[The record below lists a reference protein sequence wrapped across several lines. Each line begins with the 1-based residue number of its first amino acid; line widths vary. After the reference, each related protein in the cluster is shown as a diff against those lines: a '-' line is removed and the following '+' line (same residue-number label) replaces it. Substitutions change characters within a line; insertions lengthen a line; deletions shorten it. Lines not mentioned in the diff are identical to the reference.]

1 MKSIV
6 ILVLL
11 TLCSYFSA
19 FGQSKEALNLEINN
33 LKTQVQ
39 TLDQKNQELVV
50 KTATL
55 QKDIEFLQRQIDELK
70 AQALRQPTPMP
81 AAGSPQTPINYPSQ
95 PALQQAPPPPPAA
108 PAAVKTT
115 GQFGRCHATTQKGT
129 QCSRNAKSNGYCY
142 QHGGV

>member
-1 MKSIV
+1 MKST
-6 ILVLL
+6 ILTALIAFSSLTVL
-11 TLCSYFSA
+11 
-19 FGQSKEALNLEINN
+19 GQSKEALNVEISN
-33 LKTQVQ
+33 LKAQVQ

-70 AQALRQPTPMP
+70 AQRIASPLPPASNTLVPAGYPT
-81 AAGSPQTPINYPSQ
+81 APST
-95 PALQQAPPPPPAA
+95 QQAPPPPL
-108 PAAVKTT
+108 AAVKTT
-115 GQFGRCHATTQKGT
+115 GQFGRCRATTQKGT

>member
-1 MKSIV
+1 MKLTIV
-6 ILVLL
+6 YLFFMFCSSL
-11 TLCSYFSA
+11 TV
-19 FGQSKEALNLEINN
+19 FGQSKGTLNLEISN
-33 LKTQVQ
+33 LKAQVQ
-39 TLDQKNQELVV
+39 TLDQKNQDLVV

-70 AQALRQPTPMP
+70 VQALRQPSQIPTSGNLQIP
-81 AAGSPQTPINYPSQ
+81 SNYPNQ
-95 PALQQAPPPPPAA
+95 PTQQQAPPPP

-115 GQFGRCHATTQKGT
+115 GQFGRCRATTQKGT

>member
-1 MKSIV
+1 MKPTFFF
-6 ILVLL
+6 VLFML
-11 TLCSYFSA
+11 ISSLPALS
-19 FGQSKEALNLEINN
+19 QSKETLNLEISN
-33 LKTQVQ
+33 LKAQVQ

-70 AQALRQPTPMP
+70 AQHLANPSPPTPLTP
-81 AAGSPQTPINYPSQ
+81 ASP
-95 PALQQAPPPPPAA
+95 AVQQAPPPP

-115 GQFGRCHATTQKGT
+115 GQFGRCRATTQKGT

>member
-1 MKSIV
+1 MKSTI
-6 ILVLL
+6 ITVLIAFSSL
-11 TLCSYFSA
+11 TVL
-19 FGQSKEALNLEINN
+19 GQSKEALNVEISN
-33 LKTQVQ
+33 LKAQVQ

-70 AQALRQPTPMP
+70 AQALHQPTPMP
-81 AAGSPQTPINYPSQ
+81 AAGSPQTPTNYPSQ
-95 PALQQAPPPPPAA
+95 PALQQALPPA

-115 GQFGRCHATTQKGT
+115 GQFGRCRATTQKGT

>member
-1 MKSIV
+1 MKPHF
-6 ILVLL
+6 ILFLL
-11 TLCSYFSA
+11 AFSLSTA
-19 FGQSKEALNLEINN
+19 TFGQSKEALNLEISN
-33 LKTQVQ
+33 LKAQVQ

-70 AQALRQPTPMP
+70 AQRIASPMP
-81 AAGSPQTPINYPSQ
+81 PASNSAPLPAGYPTAPST
-95 PALQQAPPPPPAA
+95 QQAPPPPP

-115 GQFGRCHATTQKGT
+115 GQYGRCRATTQKGT

>member
-1 MKSIV
+1 MK
-6 ILVLL
+6 LTFFFVLFML
-11 TLCSYFSA
+11 ICSLPA
-19 FGQSKEALNLEINN
+19 LGQSKEALNLEISN
-33 LKTQVQ
+33 LKAQVQ

-70 AQALRQPTPMP
+70 AQHLANPSPPTPLTP
-81 AAGSPQTPINYPSQ
+81 ASP
-95 PALQQAPPPPPAA
+95 AVQQAPPPP

-115 GQFGRCHATTQKGT
+115 GQFGRCRATTQKGT

>member
-1 MKSIV
+1 MKLT
-6 ILVLL
+6 ILTALIAFSSLTVL
-11 TLCSYFSA
+11 
-19 FGQSKEALNLEINN
+19 GQSKEALNLEINN

-70 AQALRQPTPMP
+70 AQRIASPMP
-81 AAGSPQTPINYPSQ
+81 PASNSAPLPAGYPTAPST
-95 PALQQAPPPPPAA
+95 QQAPPPPPAA
-108 PAAVKTT
+108 VKTT
-115 GQFGRCHATTQKGT
+115 GQYGRCRATTQKGT

>member
-1 MKSIV
+1 MKPTFFF
-6 ILVLL
+6 VLFML
-11 TLCSYFSA
+11 ICSLPA
-19 FGQSKEALNLEINN
+19 LGQSKETLNLEISN
-33 LKTQVQ
+33 LKAQVQ

-70 AQALRQPTPMP
+70 AQHLANPSPPTPLTPTSP
-81 AAGSPQTPINYPSQ
+81 AV
-95 PALQQAPPPPPAA
+95 QQAPPPPPS
-108 PAAVKTT
+108 AVKTT
-115 GQFGRCHATTQKGT
+115 GQFGRCRATTQKGT

>member
-1 MKSIV
+1 MKPIV
-6 ILVLL
+6 IFLFFI
-11 TLCSYFSA
+11 LCSSMSV
-19 FGQSKEALNLEINN
+19 FGQSKETLNLEISN
-33 LKTQVQ
+33 LKAQVQ

-70 AQALRQPTPMP
+70 AQRLASPVPPASNNSVPAGYP
-81 AAGSPQTPINYPSQ
+81 AAPNT
-95 PALQQAPPPPPAA
+95 QQAPPPPP

-115 GQFGRCHATTQKGT
+115 GQYGRCRATTQKGT
-129 QCSRNAKSNGYCY
+129 QCSRNAKSNGFCY

>member
-1 MKSIV
+1 MKPVFIV
-6 ILVLL
+6 IIAAFCLS
-11 TLCSYFSA
+11 TIA
-19 FGQSKEALNLEINN
+19 FGQSKEALSIEINN

-39 TLDQKNQELVV
+39 SLDQKNQELVV

-70 AQALRQPTPMP
+70 AQRLASPIPNSVP
-81 AAGSPQTPINYPSQ
+81 AAPGYPAA
-95 PALQQAPPPPPAA
+95 PALQQVPPPPP

-115 GQFGRCHATTQKGT
+115 GQFGRCRATTQKGT

>member
-1 MKSIV
+1 MKPHFILFVLAFSISTV
-6 ILVLL
+6 
-11 TLCSYFSA
+11 S
-19 FGQSKEALNLEINN
+19 FGQSKETLNLEISN
-33 LKTQVQ
+33 LKAQVQ

-70 AQALRQPTPMP
+70 AQRLVSPMP
-81 AAGSPQTPINYPSQ
+81 PASNNSVPAGYPTAPST
-95 PALQQAPPPPPAA
+95 QQAPPPPP

-115 GQFGRCHATTQKGT
+115 GQFGRCRATTQKGT
-129 QCSRNAKSNGYCY
+129 QCSRNAKSNGFCY

>member
-1 MKSIV
+1 MKPIFIV
-6 ILVLL
+6 IIASFCLN
-11 TLCSYFSA
+11 TTA
-19 FGQSKEALNLEINN
+19 FGQSKETLNLEINN

-55 QKDIEFLQRQIDELK
+55 QKDIEYLQRQIDELK
-70 AQALRQPTPMP
+70 AQTPHAPVQIP
-81 AAGSPQTPINYPSQ
+81 AAGGPQTPTNYPTQ
-95 PALQQAPPPPPAA
+95 PALQQAPPPA

-115 GQFGRCHATTQKGT
+115 GQFGRCRATTQKGT

>member
-1 MKSIV
+1 MKST
-6 ILVLL
+6 ILIALIALSSLTVL
-11 TLCSYFSA
+11 
-19 FGQSKEALNLEINN
+19 GQSKEALNLEINN

-39 TLDQKNQELVV
+39 SLDQKNQELVV

-70 AQALRQPTPMP
+70 AQRLASPIPNSVP
-81 AAGSPQTPINYPSQ
+81 AAPGYPAA
-95 PALQQAPPPPPAA
+95 PALQQVPPPPP

-115 GQFGRCHATTQKGT
+115 GQFGRCRATTQKGT

>member
-1 MKSIV
+1 MKPSF
-6 ILVLL
+6 ILFLFA
-11 TLCSYFSA
+11 FSLSTA
-19 FGQSKEALNLEINN
+19 TFGQSKEALNLEISN
-33 LKTQVQ
+33 LKAQVQ
-39 TLDQKNQELVV
+39 NLDQKNQELIV

-70 AQALRQPTPMP
+70 AQRIASPMP
-81 AAGSPQTPINYPSQ
+81 PAANAPLPPGYPSA
-95 PALQQAPPPPPAA
+95 PSTQQAPPPPP

-115 GQFGRCHATTQKGT
+115 GQYGRCRATTQKGT

>member
-1 MKSIV
+1 MKST
-6 ILVLL
+6 ILTALIAFSSLTVL
-11 TLCSYFSA
+11 
-19 FGQSKEALNLEINN
+19 GQSKEALNVEISN
-33 LKTQVQ
+33 LKAQVQ

-70 AQALRQPTPMP
+70 AQRLASPLPPASNTPVPAGYPT
-81 AAGSPQTPINYPSQ
+81 APST
-95 PALQQAPPPPPAA
+95 QQAPPPP

-115 GQFGRCHATTQKGT
+115 GQFGRCRATTQKGT

>member
-1 MKSIV
+1 MKPTV
-6 ILVLL
+6 IFLFFI
-11 TLCSYFSA
+11 LCSCFSV
-19 FGQSKEALNLEINN
+19 FGQSKETLNLEISN
-33 LKTQVQ
+33 LKAQVQ

-70 AQALRQPTPMP
+70 AQRLVSPMP
-81 AAGSPQTPINYPSQ
+81 PASNNSVPAGYPTAPST
-95 PALQQAPPPPPAA
+95 QQAPPPPP

-115 GQFGRCHATTQKGT
+115 GQFGRCRATTQKGT
-129 QCSRNAKSNGYCY
+129 QCSRNAKSNGFCY

>member
-1 MKSIV
+1 MKAIV
-6 ILVLL
+6 IFLILIV
-11 TLCSYFSA
+11 CSSMSV
-19 FGQSKEALNLEINN
+19 FGQSKETLNLEISN
-33 LKTQVQ
+33 LKAQVQ

-70 AQALRQPTPMP
+70 AQRPASPVPPASNNSVPAGYPT
-81 AAGSPQTPINYPSQ
+81 APST
-95 PALQQAPPPPPAA
+95 QQAPPPPP

-115 GQFGRCHATTQKGT
+115 GQYGRCRATTQKGT
-129 QCSRNAKSNGYCY
+129 QCSRNAKSNGFCY

>member
-1 MKSIV
+1 MKTTV
-6 ILVLL
+6 IFLFFI
-11 TLCSYFSA
+11 LCSCFSV
-19 FGQSKEALNLEINN
+19 FGQSKEALNLEISN
-33 LKTQVQ
+33 LKAQVQ

-70 AQALRQPTPMP
+70 AQRLVSPMP
-81 AAGSPQTPINYPSQ
+81 PASNNSVPAGYPTAPST
-95 PALQQAPPPPPAA
+95 QQAPPPPP

-115 GQFGRCHATTQKGT
+115 GQYGRCRATTQKGT
-129 QCSRNAKSNGYCY
+129 QCSRNAKSNGFCY

>member
-1 MKSIV
+1 MKST
-6 ILVLL
+6 ILTALIAFSSLTVL
-11 TLCSYFSA
+11 
-19 FGQSKEALNLEINN
+19 GQSKEALNVEISN
-33 LKTQVQ
+33 LKAQVQ

-70 AQALRQPTPMP
+70 AQRLASPLPPSSNTPVP
-81 AAGSPQTPINYPSQ
+81 AGYPST
-95 PALQQAPPPPPAA
+95 QQAPPPP

-115 GQFGRCHATTQKGT
+115 GQFGRCRATTQKGT

>member
-1 MKSIV
+1 MKST
-6 ILVLL
+6 ILTALIAFSSLTVL
-11 TLCSYFSA
+11 
-19 FGQSKEALNLEINN
+19 GQSKEALNVEISN
-33 LKTQVQ
+33 LKAQVQ

-70 AQALRQPTPMP
+70 AQRIASPLPPASNTLVPAGYPT
-81 AAGSPQTPINYPSQ
+81 APST
-95 PALQQAPPPPPAA
+95 QQAPPPPPAA
-108 PAAVKTT
+108 VKTN
-115 GQFGRCHATTQKGT
+115 GQFGRCRATTQKGT

>member
-1 MKSIV
+1 MKPHF
-6 ILVLL
+6 ILFLL
-11 TLCSYFSA
+11 AFILSTA
-19 FGQSKEALNLEINN
+19 TFGQSKEALNLEISN
-33 LKTQVQ
+33 LKAQVQ

-70 AQALRQPTPMP
+70 AQRIASPMP
-81 AAGSPQTPINYPSQ
+81 SATNNAPLPAGYPNTPST
-95 PALQQAPPPPPAA
+95 QQAPPPPP

-115 GQFGRCHATTQKGT
+115 GQYGRCRATTQKGT

>member
-1 MKSIV
+1 MKTTV
-6 ILVLL
+6 IFLFFI
-11 TLCSYFSA
+11 LCSCFSV
-19 FGQSKEALNLEINN
+19 FGQSKETLNLEISN
-33 LKTQVQ
+33 LKAQVQ

-70 AQALRQPTPMP
+70 AQRQVSPMP
-81 AAGSPQTPINYPSQ
+81 PASNNSVPAGYPTAPST
-95 PALQQAPPPPPAA
+95 QQAPPPPP

-115 GQFGRCHATTQKGT
+115 GQYGRCRATTQKGT
-129 QCSRNAKSNGYCY
+129 QCSRNAKSNGFCY

>member
-1 MKSIV
+1 MKTHF
-6 ILVLL
+6 ILFILA
-11 TLCSYFSA
+11 FSLSTA
-19 FGQSKEALNLEINN
+19 TFGQSKEALNLEISN
-33 LKTQVQ
+33 LKAQVQ

-70 AQALRQPTPMP
+70 AQRIASPMP
-81 AAGSPQTPINYPSQ
+81 PASNSAPLPAGYPTTPST
-95 PALQQAPPPPPAA
+95 QQAPPPPP

-115 GQFGRCHATTQKGT
+115 GQYGRCRATTQKGT

>member
-1 MKSIV
+1 MKTHF
-6 ILVLL
+6 ILFILA
-11 TLCSYFSA
+11 FSLSTA
-19 FGQSKEALNLEINN
+19 TFGQSKEALNLEISN
-33 LKTQVQ
+33 LKAQVQ

-70 AQALRQPTPMP
+70 AQRIASPMP
-81 AAGSPQTPINYPSQ
+81 PATNNAPLPAGYPNTPNT
-95 PALQQAPPPPPAA
+95 QQAPPPPP

-115 GQFGRCHATTQKGT
+115 GQYGRCRATTQKGT

>member
-1 MKSIV
+1 MKST
-6 ILVLL
+6 ILTALIAFSSLTVL
-11 TLCSYFSA
+11 
-19 FGQSKEALNLEINN
+19 GQSKEALNVEISN

-70 AQALRQPTPMP
+70 AQRLASPLP
-81 AAGSPQTPINYPSQ
+81 AAGIPQTPTNYPTQ
-95 PALQQAPPPPPAA
+95 PTLQQAPPPP

-115 GQFGRCHATTQKGT
+115 GQFGRCRATTQKGT

>member
-1 MKSIV
+1 MKPTV
-6 ILVLL
+6 IFLFFI
-11 TLCSYFSA
+11 LCSCLSV
-19 FGQSKEALNLEINN
+19 FGQSKETLNLEISN
-33 LKTQVQ
+33 LKAQVQ

-70 AQALRQPTPMP
+70 AQRLVSPMP
-81 AAGSPQTPINYPSQ
+81 PASNNSIPAGYPTAPST
-95 PALQQAPPPPPAA
+95 QQAPPPPPP

-115 GQFGRCHATTQKGT
+115 GQFGRCRATTQKGT
-129 QCSRNAKSNGYCY
+129 QCSRNAKSNGFCY

>member
-1 MKSIV
+1 MKST
-6 ILVLL
+6 ILSALIAFSSLTVL
-11 TLCSYFSA
+11 
-19 FGQSKEALNLEINN
+19 GQSKEALNVEISN
-33 LKTQVQ
+33 LKAQVQ

-70 AQALRQPTPMP
+70 AQRIASPLPPASNTPVP
-81 AAGSPQTPINYPSQ
+81 AGYPST
-95 PALQQAPPPPPAA
+95 PSTQQAPPPP

-115 GQFGRCHATTQKGT
+115 GQFGRCRATTQKGT

>member
-1 MKSIV
+1 MKSTI
-6 ILVLL
+6 ITVLIA
-11 TLCSYFSA
+11 FSSLA
-19 FGQSKEALNLEINN
+19 VLGQSKEALNVEISN
-33 LKTQVQ
+33 LKAQVQ

-81 AAGSPQTPINYPSQ
+81 AAGSPQTPTNYPSQ
-95 PALQQAPPPPPAA
+95 PALQQALPPA

-115 GQFGRCHATTQKGT
+115 GQFGRCRATTQKGT

>member
-1 MKSIV
+1 MKAIV
-6 ILVLL
+6 IFLFFIV
-11 TLCSYFSA
+11 CSGMSV
-19 FGQSKEALNLEINN
+19 FGQSKETLNLEISN
-33 LKTQVQ
+33 LKAQVQ

-70 AQALRQPTPMP
+70 AQRLVSPMP
-81 AAGSPQTPINYPSQ
+81 PASNNSIPAGYPTAPST
-95 PALQQAPPPPPAA
+95 QQAPPPPP

-115 GQFGRCHATTQKGT
+115 GQFGRCRATTQKGT
-129 QCSRNAKSNGYCY
+129 QCSRNAKSNGFCY

>member
-1 MKSIV
+1 MKST
-6 ILVLL
+6 ILTVLIAFSSL
-11 TLCSYFSA
+11 TVL
-19 FGQSKEALNLEINN
+19 GQSKEALNVEISN

-70 AQALRQPTPMP
+70 AQRLASPLPPSSNTPVP
-81 AAGSPQTPINYPSQ
+81 AGYPST
-95 PALQQAPPPPPAA
+95 PNTQQAPPPP

-115 GQFGRCHATTQKGT
+115 GQFGRCRATTQKGT
-129 QCSRNAKSNGYCY
+129 QCSRNAKANGYCY